1 MPMKTTEKNTYKNAG
16 FFLRQR
22 ELARR
27 RLWPIALTFLS
38 HLIYNVVCT
47 VTVLSSTL
55 EEAVLNHSSASE
67 TTRSLQNA
75 LSSFLGKDNLSW
87 VLLALPLAAMLA
99 IEGFSWLHNRREV
112 DFYESLPVPRGQRF
126 FDICAGSFLYYV
138 VSYIFTLEIGL
149 LIANGFGALSHPILV
164 EIMQTAVKTI
174 AFFLAIYALG
184 VLSTMLTGNAIVTCL
199 AFGVLL
205 FYEMEFRAL
214 IQGYCSEYFA
224 TWSSRPSP
232 ALKKSLFSPIEH
244 YLDHTVSEAVPR
256 LLALAVLFFLLSW
269 ICCRLR
275 RNERAGSAVVFTPV
289 QTVVRV
295 AMSLLIGLFTG
306 LLVSSI
312 RTSRGIIISV
322 IWMLLFTV
330 ITACIMQIIYEYD
343 FRALFHRPLEI
354 IAALVLSLLFF
365 AVFVFDLTGYDR
377 FVPDPG
383 KVSDA
388 ALICSNNPFDYSTED
403 GSQINAEDFGEQYMR
418 LDNVEDVIAIASYGQ
433 EFTLKKDRIYDTYRE
448 NASGEAEVPDTYEEN
463 EENESGAAAVPVDP
477 DNSTDPVTSGEHSD
491 QHVWRSYEEFDCL
504 VVYHMKSGKT
514 ISRKFRLPSTIDPA
528 MMDHVVGTDQ
538 YREGAF
544 NIYHDNAVRNM
555 PENFLFECTNGKDE
569 ASINLTAAQYEAFRK
584 AYIAD
589 LTAYSYTFAREN
601 VPAARVMFSYNPLH
615 GQDKQPDYA
624 GLTVSYPVYPS
635 FENTIRVLNDCKIWK
650 EPLDYT
656 VLLRGNNDYNSL
668 TPEEQ
673 KLYDY
678 IDMSVFSAPFNI
690 EGSYE
695 TADYYD

>member
-1 MPMKTTEKNTYKNAG
+1 MPMKTNDKKTYKNAG

-27 RLWPIALTFLS
+27 RLWAIALTFLS
-38 HLIYNVVCT
+38 HLIYHVVCT
-47 VTVLSSTL
+47 VTMLSSTL
-55 EEAVLNHSSASE
+55 EEAAFRHLSASA
-67 TTRSLQNA
+67 TTRLLQSA
-75 LSSFLGKDNLSW
+75 LSSFLGEDNISW
-87 VLLALPLAAMLA
+87 ALITLPLAAMLA
-99 IEGFSWLHNRREV
+99 IEGFSWLHSRREV

-138 VSYIFTLEIGL
+138 VSYIITLEIGL
-149 LIANGFGALSHPILV
+149 LIANGFGALSRPVLV

-174 AFFLAIYALG
+174 AFFLAVYALG
-184 VLSTMLTGNAIVTCL
+184 VLSTMLTGNVIVTCL

-205 FYEMEFRAL
+205 TYEMEFRAL

-232 ALKKSLFSPIEH
+232 ALDKSLFSPIEH
-244 YLDHTVSEAVPR
+244 YLDHSAAEAAPR

-275 RNERAGSAVVFTPV
+275 RNERAGSAVVFNPV

-295 AMSLLIGLFTG
+295 AMSLIIGLFTG

-312 RTSRGIIISV
+312 RTSRGLIVSV

-354 IAALVLSLLFF
+354 IATVLLALLFF
-365 AVFVFDLTGYDR
+365 SFYAFDLSGYDR
-377 FVPDPG
+377 FVPDAG

-388 ALICSNNPFDYSTED
+388 ALICSNSPFDYSTED
-403 GSQINAEDFGEQYMR
+403 GSVVSAENFGEKYMH
-418 LDNVEDVIAIASYGQ
+418 LNNVEDVIAIASYGQ
-433 EFTLKKDRIYDTYRE
+433 EFTLKKEHMYEDR
-448 NASGEAEVPDTYEEN
+448 
-463 EENESGAAAVPVDP
+463 ESDIAADPVNPVDP
-477 DNSTDPVTSGEHSD
+477 ITSGEQGD
-491 QHVWRSYEEFDCL
+491 QHLWRTYEEFDCL

-514 ISRKFRLPSTIDPA
+514 VSRKFRLPSTIDPA
-528 MMDHVVGTDQ
+528 MMNKVIGTEQ

-544 NIYHDNAVRNM
+544 NIYHDKVIRSM
-555 PENFLFECTNGKDE
+555 PDRFLFECTNGKE
-569 ASINLTAAQYEAFRK
+569 EGRTNLTPEQYEAFRK
-584 AYIAD
+584 AYMTD
-589 LTAYSYTFAREN
+589 LAAYSYTFAREN
-601 VPAARVMFSYNPLH
+601 VPSARITFSYDAF
-615 GQDKQPDYA
+615 GDEDRQPDYE
-624 GLTVSYPVYPS
+624 GLTVSFPVYPS
-635 FENTIRVLNDCKIWK
+635 FANTIRLLREFGVWK

-656 VLLRGNNDYNSL
+656 VFLRGNNDYNSL

-673 KLYDY
+673 KLYDAVDTS
-678 IDMSVFSAPFNI
+678 IFSAPFNI
-690 EGSYE
+690 EGSYQA
-695 TADYYD
+695 AD

>member
-1 MPMKTTEKNTYKNAG
+1 MPMKTNRKKIYKNAG
-16 FFLRQR
+16 FLLRQR

-55 EEAVLNHSSASE
+55 EDATLSHLSASASA
-67 TTRSLQNA
+67 RSLQRA

-87 VLLALPLAAMLA
+87 ALLALPLAAMLA
-99 IEGFSWLHNRREV
+99 IEGFSWLHSRREV
-112 DFYESLPVPRGQRF
+112 DFFESLPVPRGQRF
-126 FDICAGSFLYYV
+126 FDICAGSFLYYL
-138 VSYIFTLEIGL
+138 VSGIFTLEIGL
-149 LIANGFGALSHPILV
+149 LIANGFGALSRPVLV
-164 EIMQTAVKTI
+164 EIIQAAVKTT
-174 AFFLAIYALG
+174 AFFLAVYALG
-184 VLSTMLTGNAIVTCL
+184 VLSTMLTGNVIVSCL

-244 YLDHTVSEAVPR
+244 YLDHSVPEAVPR

-269 ICCRLR
+269 ICFRLR

-343 FRALFHRPLEI
+343 FRALFRRPLEI
-354 IAALVLSLLFF
+354 IAALVLALVFF
-365 AVFVFDLTGYDR
+365 SVFVFDLTGYDR
-377 FVPDPG
+377 FVPDAG

-388 ALICSNNPFDYSTED
+388 ALVCRNNPFDYSTEE
-403 GSQINAEDFGEQYMR
+403 GSRINAEDFGEKYMH

-433 EFTLKKDRIYDTYRE
+433 DFTLQKDRMY
-448 NASGEAEVPDTYEEN
+448 DTYEET
-463 EENESGAAAVPVDP
+463 G
-477 DNSTDPVTSGEHSD
+477 
-491 QHVWRSYEEFDCL
+491 QHAWRSYEEFDCL
-504 VVYHMKSGKT
+504 VVYHMKNGKT
-514 ISRKFRLPSTIDPA
+514 ISRKFRLPSTIAPA
-528 MMDHVVGTDQ
+528 VMDKVIGTEQ

-544 NIYHDNAVRNM
+544 NIFHDNFIRSM
-555 PENFLFECTNGKDE
+555 PDKFLMECANGKNEGRTD
-569 ASINLTAAQYEAFRK
+569 LTAAQYEAFRK
-584 AYIAD
+584 AYTAD
-589 LTAYSYTFAREN
+589 LAAYSYTFAREN
-601 VPAARVMFSYNPLH
+601 VPAARVTFYYN
-615 GQDKQPDYA
+615 GSGDDDRQQDFD
-624 GLTVSYPVYPS
+624 GLTISCPVYPG
-635 FENTIRVLNDCKIWK
+635 FANTIRVLRDCGVWT
-650 EPLDYT
+650 EPLDYSL
-656 VLLRGNNDYNSL
+656 LLRGSSDYNSL

-673 KLYDY
+673 KLYDSV
-678 IDMSVFSAPFNI
+678 DMTVFSAPFSIN
-690 EGSYE
+690 GY
-695 TADYYD
+695 